1 MSQLID
7 ELFTCRHCMGYTEDN
22 PEPVGNPKKSAA
34 LFLLKAREE
43 GKLTQTAL
51 NQVVQSTSSL
61 CDQVVSNLKAQVIR
75 VIQKVGLNEADQKT
89 VLDSLGGIS
98 CDPFE
103 GLRTEYKQEKFYKE
117 NFNYMVSD

>member
-1 MSQLID
+1 MDNI
-7 ELFTCRHCMGYTEDN
+7 EDN
-22 PEPVGNPKKSAA
+22 PEPVGNPKRSAA
-34 LFLLKAREE
+34 LFLLKTREE
-43 GKLTQTAL
+43 GRLTQKAL

-61 CDQVVSNLKAQVIR
+61 CDQVVSNLKAQVTQ

-89 VLDSLGGIS
+89 ILDSLGGIS

-117 NFNYMVSD
+117 NFNYLVSD